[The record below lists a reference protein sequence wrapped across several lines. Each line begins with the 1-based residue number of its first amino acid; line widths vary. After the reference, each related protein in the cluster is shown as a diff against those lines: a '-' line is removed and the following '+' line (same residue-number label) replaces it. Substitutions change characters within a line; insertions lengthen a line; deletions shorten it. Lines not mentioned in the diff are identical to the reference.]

1 MVVYGEIMSNIVT
14 LVHGSGARETFD
26 LIMKMIVSK
35 IPEGL
40 RKVSGGIGIDVLDDG
55 AVIPIGDK
63 YLIITMDSYTVKPIF
78 FPGGSIGTLAIS
90 GTINDLVVMGA
101 RPIAIMDSIT
111 VEEGFELNVLE
122 KIINDMIDL
131 LKKYNIP
138 LIGGD
143 FKVMPRGNLDKI
155 IITTTGIGLAQYP
168 IVDTRIRIGDKIIV
182 TDPIASHGA
191 VIIAS
196 QLGLLDNIKN
206 IKSDAKPLI
215 DVLLPVIEKYGEYI
229 HAARDPTRGGI
240 AAILNEWA
248 INSDVTIVIDRSKIP
263 IEPEVKAFLEALG
276 IDFLSVA
283 SEGVAILAVD
293 SQYSDDIV
301 NELRLRGCRAEIIGE
316 IVKPQ
321 SEFLKGKVIAI
332 TEIGGKTIVTSR
344 GLNLPRIC

>member
-1 MVVYGEIMSNIVT
+1 MT

-26 LIMKMIVSK
+26 LITKMIVSRV
-35 IPEGL
+35 PEEL
-40 RKVSGGIGIDVLDDG
+40 RKVGNGIGINVLDDG
-55 AVIPIGDK
+55 AVIPMGDK
-63 YLIITMDSYTVKPIF
+63 YLVITMDSYTVKPLF

-111 VEEGFELNVLE
+111 VEEGLELEILG
-122 KIINDMIDL
+122 KIINDMVEL
-131 LKKYNIP
+131 LKKYDIP

-155 IITTTGIGLAQYP
+155 IITTTGIGLAQNP
-168 IVDTRIRIGDKIIV
+168 IVDINIRIGDKIIV

-196 QLGLLDNIKN
+196 QLGLLDNIKS

-215 DVLLPVIEKYGEYI
+215 DILLPIFEKYGNHI

-248 INSDVTIVIDRSKIP
+248 ISSDITILVDRSKIP
-263 IEPEVKAFLEALG
+263 VEPEVKAFLEALG

-283 SEGVAILAVD
+283 SEGVAVLATD
-293 SQYSDDIV
+293 PQYSDDIV
-301 NELRLRGCRAEIIGE
+301 NELRLRGCKAEIVGE
-316 IVKPQ
+316 VVKPQ
-321 SEFLKGKVIAI
+321 SELLRGKVVAI
-332 TEIGGKTIVTSR
+332 TEIGGKTIVASR